1 MEILKFQRSD
11 LNKAVEVIRSL
22 GIEEKVRNQALKYAE
37 KSEKSLTKYSGTA
50 KVELTALL
58 DFVVRRSV

>member
-1 MEILKFQRSD
+1 LM
-11 LNKAVEVIRSL
+11 
-22 GIEEKVRNQALKYAE
+22 KYTG
-37 KSEKSLTKYSGTA
+37 SA